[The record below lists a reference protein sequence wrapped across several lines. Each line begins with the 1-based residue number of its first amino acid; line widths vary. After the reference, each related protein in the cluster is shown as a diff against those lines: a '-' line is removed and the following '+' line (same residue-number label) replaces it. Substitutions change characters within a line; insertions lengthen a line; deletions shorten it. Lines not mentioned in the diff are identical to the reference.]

1 MTEEILY
8 EVESMGVP
16 IQVID
21 KKNVRHLRFGNSIR
35 QSSIN
40 KASPFKLQT
49 KYTRDIAKVFDHYKD
64 IPENILVLGLGAG
77 TIPTYLYHRFPK
89 TKIYVVEIL
98 PELKEIASNYFS
110 MPKNERLEVII
121 GDAYDYINMGV
132 RRIALKETQIKFD
145 LIFMD
150 VFGKNNIPKKFR
162 TEKFYAGLYQLNSTD
177 GYVAF
182 NTWVD
187 PSSYGNYIRKLQN
200 VFDEVIEE
208 CVPISGNHIAFCK

>member
-8 EVESMGVP
+8 EVESMGIP

-21 KKNVRHLRFGNSIR
+21 KTNVRHLRFGNSIR

-40 KASPFKLQT
+40 KKSPFKLQT
-49 KYTRDIAKVFDHYKD
+49 KYTRDMMGVFDHYRD
-64 IPENILVLGLGAG
+64 IPETILVLGLGAG
-77 TIPTYLYHRFPK
+77 TIPSYLYHRFPN
-89 TKIYVVEIL
+89 TKIYVIEIL

-110 MPKNERLEVII
+110 MPRNERLEIII
-121 GDAYDYINMGV
+121 GDAYDYI
-132 RRIALKETQIKFD
+132 KETQIQFD

-150 VFGKNNIPKKFR
+150 VFSKNAIPKKFC
-162 TEKFYAGLYQLNSTD
+162 TEEFYTGLKRLISAD

-182 NTWVD
+182 NIWID
-187 PSSYGNYIRKLQN
+187 PSSYGNYIRKLKGA
-200 VFDEVIEE
+200 FDTVIEE